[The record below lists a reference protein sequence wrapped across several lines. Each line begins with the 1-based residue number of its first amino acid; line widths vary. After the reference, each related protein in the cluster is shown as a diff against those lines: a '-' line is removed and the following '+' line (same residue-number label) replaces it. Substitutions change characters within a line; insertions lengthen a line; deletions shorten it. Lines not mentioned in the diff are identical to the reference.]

1 MIDSQ
6 KPHFLPYLSLGVGVI
21 SLGLAAIFVRWADA
35 PGPVTS
41 FYRLAI
47 AVTLLACPFYRR
59 VKVGERVP
67 LRGLKIAVLGGLFFA
82 GNLAFWASGV
92 VLSGATSPTLLLN
105 TAPLWVGL
113 GALILFRERL
123 SITFWHGLAL
133 AMAGALVVLGI
144 DSWRDLSFGFGTL
157 LGLLA
162 GIFQAGYFL
171 VTQRGRQILDS
182 LTYFWL
188 ASVSSTLVLLI
199 VSLALHQ
206 PLTGYS
212 LPTYLNFV
220 ALGLITQICGHFSIN
235 YALGYLPASIVSPTL
250 LGQPIVTAIL
260 AGPLLG
266 ERLSAWQIV
275 GGALVLAG
283 VFTIHRSQHGKSGR
297 RNNSLG
303 MDIVESN

>member
-1 MIDSQ
+1 MTDS
-6 KPHFLPYLSLGVGVI
+6 PRSHLLPYVALGVGVI
-21 SLGLAAIFVRWADA
+21 SLGLAAIFVRWANA

-47 AVTLLACPFYRR
+47 AVSLLTWPFYRR
-59 VKVGERVP
+59 VKTGGRLP
-67 LRGLKIAVLGGLFFA
+67 RRGLQIALLGGLFFA

-92 VLSGATSPTLLLN
+92 VLSGATNPTLLLN

-113 GALILFRERL
+113 GALILFREHL
-123 SITFWHGLAL
+123 STTFWKGLVLAL
-133 AMAGALVVLGI
+133 LGALVVLGF
-144 DSWRDLSFGFGTL
+144 DSLRAFSFGMGTL

-188 ASVSSTLVLLI
+188 AAVSSTFGLLV
-199 VSLALHQ
+199 VSLALRQ

-212 LPTYLNFV
+212 TLTYLNFL
-220 ALGLITQICGHFSIN
+220 ALGLITQIFGHFSIN

-250 LGQPIVTAIL
+250 LGQPVVTAIL

-266 ERLSAWQIV
+266 ERLSAWQV
-275 GGALVLAG
+275 FGGVFVLAG
-283 VFTIHRSQHGKSGR
+283 VFTVHRSQHRK
-297 RNNSLG
+297 
-303 MDIVESN
+303 

>member
-1 MIDSQ
+1 MTDS
-6 KPHFLPYLSLGVGVI
+6 PRSHLLPYVALGVGVI
-21 SLGLAAIFVRWADA
+21 SLGLAAIFVRWANA

-47 AVTLLACPFYRR
+47 AVSLLTWPFYRR
-59 VKVGERVP
+59 VKTGGRLP
-67 LRGLKIAVLGGLFFA
+67 RRGLQIALLGGLFFA

-92 VLSGATSPTLLLN
+92 VLSGATNPTLLLN

-113 GALILFRERL
+113 GALILFREHL
-123 SITFWHGLAL
+123 STTFWKGLVLAL
-133 AMAGALVVLGI
+133 LGALVVLGF
-144 DSWRDLSFGFGTL
+144 DSVRAFSFGMGTL

-188 ASVSSTLVLLI
+188 AAVSSTFGLLV
-199 VSLALHQ
+199 VSLALRQ

-212 LPTYLNFV
+212 TLTYLNFL
-220 ALGLITQICGHFSIN
+220 ALGLITQIFGHFSIN

-250 LGQPIVTAIL
+250 LGQPVVTAIL

-266 ERLSAWQIV
+266 ERLSAWQV
-275 GGALVLAG
+275 FGGVFVLAG
-283 VFTIHRSQHGKSGR
+283 VFTVHRSQHRK
-297 RNNSLG
+297 
-303 MDIVESN
+303 

>member
-1 MIDSQ
+1 MTDS
-6 KPHFLPYLSLGVGVI
+6 PRSHLLPYVALGVGVI
-21 SLGLAAIFVRWADA
+21 SLGLAAIFVRWANA

-47 AVTLLACPFYRR
+47 AVSLLTWPFYRR
-59 VKVGERVP
+59 VKTGGRLP
-67 LRGLKIAVLGGLFFA
+67 RRGLQIALLGGLFFA

-92 VLSGATSPTLLLN
+92 VLSGATNPTLLLN

-113 GALILFRERL
+113 GALILFREHL
-123 SITFWHGLAL
+123 STTFWKGLVLAL
-133 AMAGALVVLGI
+133 MGALVVLGF
-144 DSWRDLSFGFGTL
+144 DSLRAFSFGMGTL

-188 ASVSSTLVLLI
+188 AAVSSTFGLLV
-199 VSLALHQ
+199 VSLALRQ

-212 LPTYLNFV
+212 TLTYLNFL
-220 ALGLITQICGHFSIN
+220 ALGLITQIFGHFSIN

-250 LGQPIVTAIL
+250 LGQPVVTAIL

-266 ERLSAWQIV
+266 ERLSAWQV
-275 GGALVLAG
+275 FGGVFVLAG
-283 VFTIHRSQHGKSGR
+283 VFTVHRSQHRK
-297 RNNSLG
+297 
-303 MDIVESN
+303 

>member
-1 MIDSQ
+1 MTDS
-6 KPHFLPYLSLGVGVI
+6 PRSHLLPYVALGVGVI
-21 SLGLAAIFVRWADA
+21 SLGLAAIFVRWANA

-47 AVTLLACPFYRR
+47 AVSLLTWPFYRR
-59 VKVGERVP
+59 VKTGGRLP
-67 LRGLKIAVLGGLFFA
+67 RRGLQIALLGGLFFA

-92 VLSGATSPTLLLN
+92 VLSGATNPTLLLN

-113 GALILFRERL
+113 GALILFREHL
-123 SITFWHGLAL
+123 STTFWKGLVLAL
-133 AMAGALVVLGI
+133 MGALVVLGF
-144 DSWRDLSFGFGTL
+144 DSLRAFSFGMGTL

-188 ASVSSTLVLLI
+188 AAVSSTFGLLV
-199 VSLALHQ
+199 VSLALRQ

-212 LPTYLNFV
+212 VLTYLNFL
-220 ALGLITQICGHFSIN
+220 ALGLITQIFGHFSIN

-250 LGQPIVTAIL
+250 LGQPVVTAIL

-266 ERLSAWQIV
+266 ERLSAWQV
-275 GGALVLAG
+275 FGGVFVLAG
-283 VFTIHRSQHGKSGR
+283 VFTVHRSQHRK
-297 RNNSLG
+297 
-303 MDIVESN
+303 